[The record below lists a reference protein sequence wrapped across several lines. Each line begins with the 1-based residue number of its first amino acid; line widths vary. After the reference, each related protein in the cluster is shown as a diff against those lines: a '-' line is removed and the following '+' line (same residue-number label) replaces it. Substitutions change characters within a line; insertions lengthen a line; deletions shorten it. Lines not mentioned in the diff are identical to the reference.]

1 MEAKIYGFNNGM
13 EVNMYNL
20 KNGMEDMEEKME
32 HMEGLKEGLTNLI
45 Q

>member
-1 MEAKIYGFNNGM
+1 MEAKIYGLNNGM

-32 HMEGLKEGLTNLI
+32 HMEGLKEGVTKLI